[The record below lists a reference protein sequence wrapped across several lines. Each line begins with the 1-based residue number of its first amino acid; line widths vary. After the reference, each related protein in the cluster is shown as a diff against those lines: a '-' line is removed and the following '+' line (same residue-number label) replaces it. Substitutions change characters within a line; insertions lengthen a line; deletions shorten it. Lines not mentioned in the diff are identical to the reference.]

1 MAEKNDQVM
10 ARVLDLVV
18 DVCGDEGVRDHVDED
33 LFGLGLLDS
42 MGAIELLVGIEDE
55 FGVTIAPTEV
65 PRDQMNTVARIA
77 ARVAERL

>member
-55 FGVTIAPTEV
+55 FGVTIAPTED
-65 PRDQMNTVARIA
+65 PRNQMNTVARIA